1 MTDDQAAPDILIEEA
16 APLVDEALAA
26 TDRKA
31 DNQEELSALRAEV
44 AKLQD
49 SLHEAASGAGRL
61 AIKEF
66 RRKVRAQ
73 PIAAAV
79 SVGFLAFLYG
89 VTR

>member
-73 PIAAAV
+73 PITAAV